1 MRFAPVTLHTP
12 SFPRSSD
19 LQKRAHRLIPGGSH
33 TYAKGDDQYPILAP
47 GFIARGNGCHVW
59 DVDGNEYIEYG
70 MGNRAVGLGHA
81 YPPVIR
87 AVMEDLSR
95 GCNFTRPS
103 PLEVEC
109 AEQFLALIG
118 TADMVKF
125 CKNGSD
131 ATSAAVKLARAYTG
145 RDLVAYC
152 GDHPFFSVDDWF
164 IGPTPMGAGVP
175 DAINKLSLTFRYND
189 LASAEAL
196 FAEYPGQIACCMLEA
211 ARTDD
216 PKGDFLHELKAL
228 CHANGALFI
237 LDEMI
242 TGFRW
247 HKSGAQRLYGVVP
260 DLCAFGKALG
270 NGFSISALAGQRE
283 YMRLGGLDHYDRPR
297 VFLLSTTHG
306 AETHALAAAM
316 ATMKVYD
323 EEPVIERLHAAG
335 DRLRA
340 GLDQAINRRGLGDYV
355 TLSGRSACL
364 LYGTRGRDGQ
374 PSQAFRTLFLQETI
388 RRGVIAP
395 SLTVSYTH
403 RDEDIDRTVEAMDGA
418 LEIYGRALEDGVE
431 KYLVGRP
438 SQVVQRRMNVPG
450 MG

>member
-1 MRFAPVTLHTP
+1 MTLHSP
-12 SFPRSSD
+12 RFPISAD

-33 TYAKGDDQYPILAP
+33 TYAKGDDQYPVLAP
-47 GFIARGNGCHVW
+47 GFIARGSGCHVW
-59 DVDGNEYIEYG
+59 DADGNEYIEYG

-81 YPPVIR
+81 YP
-87 AVMEDLSR
+87 AVVEAVKADLSR

-109 AEQFLALIG
+109 AERFLSLIG

-131 ATSAAVKLARAYTG
+131 ATSAAVKLARAYTD

-175 DAINKLSLTFRYND
+175 EAINALSVTFRYND
-189 LASAEAL
+189 LESARAM
-196 FAEYPGQIACCMLEA
+196 FARHPGRIACCILEA
-211 ARTDD
+211 ARSDD
-216 PKGDFLHELKAL
+216 PRDDFLHELKAL

-237 LDEMI
+237 IDEMI

-247 HKSGAQRLYGVVP
+247 HKRGAQHVYDIVP
-260 DLCAFGKALG
+260 DLCTFGKALG

-283 YMRLGGLDHYDRPR
+283 YMRLGGLDHTDKPR

-316 ATMKVYD
+316 ATMRIYD
-323 EEPVIERLHAAG
+323 EEPVVERLTAAG
-335 DRLRA
+335 DRLRT
-340 GLDQAINRRGLGDYV
+340 GLAQAIARRGLGDHV
-355 TLSGRSACL
+355 TLSGRPVCL
-364 LYGTRGRDGQ
+364 LYGTRGMDGQ
-374 PSQAFRTLFLQETI
+374 PSQAFRYAVPAGDDPA
-388 RRGVIAP
+388 RR
-395 SLTVSYTH
+395 H
-403 RDEDIDRTVEAMDGA
+403 RAVADGQLHA
-418 LEIYGRALEDGVE
+418 FGCGHRLHGRRA
-431 KYLVGRP
+431 GR
-438 SQVVQRRMNVPG
+438 RARDLCAG
-450 MG
+450 AE

>member
-1 MRFAPVTLHTP
+1 MTLHTP

-81 YPPVIR
+81 YPSVIS

-175 DAINKLSLTFRYND
+175 DAINKLSVTFRYND
-189 LASAEAL
+189 LASAKAM
-196 FAEYPGQIACCMLEA
+196 FAEHPGQIACCMLEA

-216 PKGDFLHELKAL
+216 PKDDFLHELKAL

-247 HKSGAQRLYGVVP
+247 HNAGAQTLYGIVP

-340 GLDQAINRRGLGDYV
+340 GLGLAIERRGLADHV

-364 LYGTRGRDGQ
+364 LYGTKGPDGQ
-374 PSQAFRTLFLQETI
+374 PSQAFRTLFLQEMI

-395 SLTVSYTH
+395 SFTVSYTH
-403 RDEDIDRTVEAMDGA
+403 RDEDIDRTVDALDGA
-418 LEIYGRALEDGVE
+418 LEVYGRALEEGVE

-438 SQVVQRRMNVPG
+438 SQMVQRRMNVPG
-450 MG
+450 IG